1 MPRNLLEEGTYA
13 KKEVRVAGKESG
25 VGGEQKRSRK
35 VVRGGPHL
43 LYNLSVLG
51 ELSNNPHIST
61 NCGNQA
67 THNL

>member
-1 MPRNLLEEGTYA
+1 MPRKRSEWL
-13 KKEVRVAGKESG
+13 GKSQG
-25 VGGEQKRSRK
+25 WGEQKRGRK
-35 VVRGGPHL
+35 VVRGVPHL

-61 NCGNQA
+61 NCGDQA